1 MASPTPDAATLSTLL
16 AAIDMGTNSFKLLI
30 VRAYPDGIFFTIGQ
44 FKEPVVLG
52 RDTTSSSSTPTP
64 FVLSHHSH
72 LLALESLKKFQKI
85 LKSYK
90 ITVNK
95 AEFLECVREEV
106 DLEVDVLPGE
116 EEARLVYLGM
126 VQFLPIYEKLVLGVD
141 IEGGNVVL
149 GASLKLGHV
158 NLTQKFG
165 ASEGNTEIMRDQIR
179 LVIQESGLV
188 ENIQS
193 CGFEVVV
200 GSSGTIKAV
209 ENAVGNLVSL
219 GDGKR
224 DWKLSRGEVKGVVGS
239 LCGGGEAERVRKGK
253 FYKRWSEFMVAGAV
267 LLEEI
272 FEVLGIEE
280 MGGFSLCI
288 GRRGSLRKCDHLTNI
303 QVLPPLTPRI
313 FNIIL
318 GFPSEKRNGN
328 HLHGYSTEEV
338 KLIALRA
345 KHHGKNLPNFDHV
358 KKKFRFL
365 CAIICTS
372 AALQQHRLIGFQH
385 MEISHSQEGFRL
397 ACSSVKDQN
406 YPLGIVQTLAE
417 DIGDELRQEL
427 AHFKMAFQE
436 GLYIVVPSSAS
447 E

>member
-52 RDTTSSSSTPTP
+52 LYTTSSSSTPTP
-64 FVLSHHSH
+64 FALSHHSH

-85 LKSYK
+85 LK
-90 ITVNK
+90 
-95 AEFLECVREEV
+95 EEMG
-106 DLEVDVLPGE
+106 LEVDVLPGE

-141 IEGGNVVL
+141 IEGG
-149 GASLKLGHV
+149 STEFLGHV

-165 ASEGNTEIMRDQIR
+165 ASEGNAEIMRAQIR

-188 ENIQS
+188 EKIQS

-200 GSSGTIKAV
+200 G
-209 ENAVGNLVSL
+209 VGNLVSF

-253 FYKRWSEFMVAGAV
+253 FYKRWTEFMVAGAV

-288 GRRGSLRKCDHLTNI
+288 GRRGSACVLHNI
-303 QVLPPLTPRI
+303 GISVGKKGYHKHSCS
-313 FNIIL
+313 IIT
-318 GFPSEKRNGN
+318 KGN

-338 KLIALRA
+338 KLIALLA
-345 KHHGKNLPNFDHV
+345 KHHRKNLPNFDHV
-358 KKKFRFL
+358 SFKEFPEQVKKKFGFL
-365 CAIICTS
+365 FAIICTS
-372 AALQQHRLIGFQH
+372 A
-385 MEISHSQEGFRL
+385 

-406 YPLGIVQTLAE
+406 YPPGIVQTLAE
-417 DIGDELRQEL
+417 DFGDELRQEL

-436 GLYIVVPSSAS
+436 ELYIVVPSSAS